1 MKIHFTVKDLA
12 RTHLKA
18 SLGPVAEAVF
28 ALGVISRGGYPP
40 YESWRNLVAGQL
52 RDLAGPVTLL
62 DLQRSKIRAPD
73 ELLWLVGH
81 VPVVPTHALDLPR
94 QQATVEALTL
104 WRVAVAPYW
113 NRILGYLESDCAGR
127 GRITM
132 SRGVEGLLATL
143 HPHMVWDLPVLEVP
157 DGTNR
162 DVFLRGR
169 GLQLVPSVFLVD
181 RPGVLL
187 GSVGKSRQPGLVFSS
202 PPNPTLAAALWQA
215 SADPGEVLGALIGQ
229 TRAAA
234 LRELTDLRTTRE
246 LAERLGISSA
256 GASQHTAVLRQA
268 GLINTRR
275 LRNTALHTVTE
286 LGMALLDGG
295 NLTAAAPLLA

>member
-1 MKIHFTVKDLA
+1 MRIHFTVKDLA
-12 RTHLKA
+12 RTRLIT

-40 YESWRNLVAGQL
+40 YEGWRNQVAGQL
-52 RDLAGPVTLL
+52 RNLAGPVTLL
-62 DLQRSKIRAPD
+62 DPRRSKIRAPD
-73 ELLWLVGH
+73 ELLWLVGQA
-81 VPVVPTHALDLPR
+81 PVAPTLPR

-113 NRILGYLESDCAGR
+113 HRILGYLESDCAGR

-143 HPHMVWDLPVLEVP
+143 HPHIVWELPVLDVP

-162 DVFLRGR
+162 DIFLGDR
-169 GLQLVPSVFLVD
+169 GLQLVPSIFLVD

-187 GSVGKSRQPGLVFSS
+187 GPVGKSRQPGLVFSS
-202 PPNPTLAAALWQA
+202 PPDPAPAAALWQNPT
-215 SADPGEVLGALIGQ
+215 DPGEALGALIGQ

-246 LAERLGISSA
+246 LAERLGISPA

-268 GLINTRR
+268 GLITTRR

-286 LGMALLDGG
+286 LGMALLNGG
-295 NLTAAAPLLA
+295 TLTTAVPLVA